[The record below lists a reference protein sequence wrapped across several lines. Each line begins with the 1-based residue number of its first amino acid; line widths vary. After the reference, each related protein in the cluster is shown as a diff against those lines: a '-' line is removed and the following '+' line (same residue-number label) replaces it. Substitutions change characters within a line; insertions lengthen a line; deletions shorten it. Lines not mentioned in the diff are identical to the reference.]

1 MTLAIHDYRL
11 PRLLHPAAWW
21 AWAIGLAMAANRTTN
36 PLLLALVVV
45 VAAYVVA
52 ARRELGAA
60 SPFGGFLRLGLLA
73 IALRVMFQVLLGGGR
88 PGAPYCSR
96 CPRFHCRR
104 ARAACDSAVR

>member
-1 MTLAIHDYRL
+1 MTHALHDPRL

-45 VAAYVVA
+45 VAAYVVS

-60 SPFGGFLRLGLLA
+60 SPFGAFLRLGLLA
-73 IALRVMFQVLLGGGR
+73 ITLRVVLQACSVAARQGR
-88 PGAPYCSR
+88 RCCSP
-96 CPRFHCRR
+96 CPRYHSRP
-104 ARAACDSAVR
+104 ARAGCAWAAR